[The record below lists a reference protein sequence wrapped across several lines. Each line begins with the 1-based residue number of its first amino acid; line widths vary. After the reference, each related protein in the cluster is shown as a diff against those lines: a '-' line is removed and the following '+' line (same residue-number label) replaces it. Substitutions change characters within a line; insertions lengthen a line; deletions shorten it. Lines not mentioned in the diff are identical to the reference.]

1 MSYTTET
8 SDSRY
13 ASWDKYTL
21 AAHNMERHG
30 GHFAA
35 ALARA
40 YYAAD
45 SWNRARLVEA
55 FAHMFDDYAPADMSN

>member
-8 SDSRY
+8 DSY
-13 ASWDKYTL
+13 YTK
-21 AAHNMERHG
+21 AAHNMERIG

-35 ALARA
+35 AIARA

-45 SWNRARLVEA
+45 SWNRARLVKA
-55 FAHMFDDYAPADMSN
+55 FEHLFDDHAPTDQTN

>member
-1 MSYTTET
+1 MAYSSETDGYYT
-8 SDSRY
+8 
-13 ASWDKYTL
+13 K
-21 AAHNMERHG
+21 AAWEMERIG

-45 SWNRARLVEA
+45 SWNRARLVNA
-55 FAHMFDDYAPADMSN
+55 FEHLFDQHAPTDLTN